1 MLLPSA
7 GHRLG
12 SLVGL
17 CISLLR
23 LVGDALLL
31 LGADK
36 VCETENMELHCENKP
51 GPKAR
56 NIRTSDGHP
65 KTRCI

>member
-7 GHRLG
+7 GHRLV
-12 SLVGL
+12 SIIGL

-36 VCETENMELHCENKP
+36 VCEIEKGELHCENKP
-51 GPKAR
+51 RPRAR
-56 NIRTSDGHP
+56 NIHTSDGHP
-65 KTRCI
+65 KTRFT

>member
-12 SLVGL
+12 SFIGL
-17 CISLLR
+17 CISLLQ
-23 LVGDALLL
+23 LVGNALLL

-36 VCETENMELHCENKP
+36 VCENENVELRCENKP
-51 GPKAR
+51 RPRAR
-56 NIRTSDGHP
+56 NIHTSDGHP
-65 KTRCI
+65 KTRFI